1 MYRSRPEYVNNR
13 SGRERILIVAKTI
26 FLHRILKYVK
36 TISFFLSHIQ
46 QFSNSINKLLA
57 RHMNIEDIFL
67 LLPENS
73 TDRWHFINLF
83 NASHSGSIFFA
94 DENLKYF
101 SYFSQKTELDVSC
114 RSSSKETICMKC
126 QILISG
132 EHKKFITKLLSAEL
146 AKSSK
151 GYLPWQKWPKTF
163 FRHFS

>member
-57 RHMNIEDIFL
+57 QHMNIEDIFL

-83 NASHSGSIFFA
+83 NASHSGSIF
-94 DENLKYF
+94 L
-101 SYFSQKTELDVSC
+101 Q
-114 RSSSKETICMKC
+114 MK
-126 QILISG
+126 I
-132 EHKKFITKLLSAEL
+132 
-146 AKSSK
+146 
-151 GYLPWQKWPKTF
+151 
-163 FRHFS
+163 